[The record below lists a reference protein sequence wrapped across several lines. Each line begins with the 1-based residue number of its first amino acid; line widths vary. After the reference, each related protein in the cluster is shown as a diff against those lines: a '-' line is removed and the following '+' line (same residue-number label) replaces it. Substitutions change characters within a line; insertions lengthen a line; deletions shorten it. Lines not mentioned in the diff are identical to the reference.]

1 MSRGH
6 HGSSYRGLGAVT
18 LCEFFSES
26 ADDEQAV
33 VDRDAEADQ
42 GDHRLREDIE
52 LGELGDDVHDAQRA
66 RDGQTADEHRET
78 GGDDTAEDEEQHHR
92 DQRKRDD
99 LGASDVVVHAA
110 GHRSCDGLEAGQLES
125 GALETVLTGIVDDA
139 LQERF
144 DLLVVREY
152 RGVVVARDAD
162 TDEGLLLVG
171 GERP

>member
-1 MSRGH
+1 M
-6 HGSSYRGLGAVT
+6 
-18 LCEFFSES
+18 
-26 ADDEQAV
+26 
-33 VDRDAEADQ
+33 
-42 GDHRLREDIE
+42 REDIQ

-66 RDGQTADEHRET
+66 RDRQTTDEHRET

-92 DQRKRDD
+92 DERECDH
-99 LGASDVVVHAA
+99 LGASDVVVHTA
-110 GHRSCDGLEAGQLES
+110 GHRTGDGLQACELES
-125 GALETVLTGIVDDA
+125 GALESVLTGIVDDA